1 MPAKKTSRTAGAS
14 GEATTNRTHEA
25 IRRRHI
31 RGNENGKSNSHG
43 LFERAKGRISS
54 TDFPEMLNV
63 FQKRATGIFHSGE
76 SEARKITSQLTLMGQ
91 MVKERWDEHH
101 DLPWRTVTAFT
112 VAIMYFVGPF
122 DVIPNKIPVL
132 GLLDDVAVLAFCFKL
147 IQHDL
152 RNYAEAEGI
161 DLMAYGL

>member
-1 MPAKKTSRTAGAS
+1 MPARKTSRAAGARV
-14 GEATTNRTHEA
+14 GATINRAHKTVSQ
-25 IRRRHI
+25 RHI
-31 RGNENGKSNSHG
+31 SGNQNGKSNGHG
-43 LFERAKGRISS
+43 LFEKAKSRISS
-54 TDFPEMLNV
+54 ADFPEMFNV

-76 SEARKITSQLTLMGQ
+76 SEAKKYASQIALLGQ

-122 DVIPNKIPVL
+122 DVIPNRIPIL
-132 GLLDDVAVLAFCFKL
+132 GLLDDAAVLAFCFKL

-152 RNYAEAEGI
+152 KNYAEAEGI
-161 DLMAYGL
+161 DLKAYSL